1 LDLEKPEVGVICQRC
16 GRREATERIHKTA
29 VNLTGVGPTRDE
41 SVEELCGPCLAGIR
55 VSDQP
60 SPGDYIEFIKER
72 VAAGETRAEAI
83 KQAAELM
90 RQRLI

>member
-1 LDLEKPEVGVICQRC
+1 MICQRC
-16 GRREATERIHKTA
+16 GQREATERIHKTA

-41 SVEELCGPCLAGIR
+41 SVEELCGPCLAGVR

-72 VAAGETRAEAI
+72 VAAGETRADAI